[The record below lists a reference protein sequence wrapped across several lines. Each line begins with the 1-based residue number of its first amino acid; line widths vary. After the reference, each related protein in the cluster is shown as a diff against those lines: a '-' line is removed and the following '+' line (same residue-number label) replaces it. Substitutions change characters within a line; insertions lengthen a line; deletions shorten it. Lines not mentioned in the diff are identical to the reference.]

1 MTPKSLPGFLRR
13 TIRNDSDDDSDSDQL
28 QSDAVGS
35 PASKSLMINAS
46 IPIPNS
52 RLSPV
57 DNSSID
63 TADSNAY
70 VEGDGD
76 EINDEEEFRNAQI
89 DRKFR
94 MMSTSQHARVD
105 RGAALNSTND
115 KAGNSGVS
123 TSSNRSST
131 TLATSAK
138 EFSDNNTPH
147 PTAENAE
154 LRTGMD
160 GKVGNILHSLSSS
173 SKEDISQIK
182 SYREVQFDKIIS
194 SPVVDIDDLRKLAWN
209 GIPVSE

>member
-1 MTPKSLPGFLRR
+1 MMSN
-13 TIRNDSDDDSDSDQL
+13 IN
-28 QSDAVGS
+28 VGGGG
-35 PASKSLMINAS
+35 
-46 IPIPNS
+46 
-52 RLSPV
+52 
-57 DNSSID
+57 
-63 TADSNAY
+63 

-105 RGAALNSTND
+105 RGAALNSAND
-115 KAGNSGVS
+115 KAANSVVS

-131 TLATSAK
+131 TSVTSAK
-138 EFSDNNTPH
+138 EFSD
-147 PTAENAE
+147 NAE

-160 GKVGNILHSLSSS
+160 GKVGNVLHSLSSS